1 MRLAMSILVRDEVDI
16 IEANIRHHAALGVS
30 RFIVTDNGSVD
41 GTREVLERL
50 KNDVE
55 LDIIDEP
62 QKTIDQDLWV
72 TRMAQQLQKDNS
84 ADWVIN
90 NDADELWMPAQ
101 GTLVSALNQILQAHA
116 SESSGDEAD
125 AIGAIQCRRYNML
138 PSLEDVGREGYS
150 YLNNRFQ
157 VLQDW
162 TGAADVLGL
171 SEQSGQLAALYDNG
185 KHIMIRNLPGKVI
198 TRLDGLESVDMGN
211 HGAKH
216 HLKKIKTDVIEIA
229 HYPVRGFK
237 QFQKKVTNYGSSLV
251 NNTRFTDTT
260 CRHLRYWYDRHLA
273 GELGQEYE
281 LIVLP
286 ESTLWPLVDDGILRH
301 LPEAS
306 CQGFACSV

>member
-16 IEANIRHHAALGVS
+16 IEHNIRHHAALGVS

-41 GTREVLERL
+41 GTREILEEL
-50 KNDVE
+50 TKEFD

-72 TRMAQQLQKDNS
+72 TRMAQQLQQENS

-90 NDADELWMPAQ
+90 NDADELWLPSQ
-101 GTLVSALNQILQAHA
+101 GSLVSALKMALSS
-116 SESSGDEAD
+116 SEHEPNE
-125 AIGAIQCRRYNML
+125 IGTVQCVRHNML
-138 PSLEDVGREGYS
+138 PSLEDVNREGYT
-150 YLNNRFQ
+150 YAQNRFQ
-157 VLQDW
+157 VMQDW
-162 TGAADVLGL
+162 TDAANALSL

-185 KHIMIRNLPGKVI
+185 KHIMIRTLPGKVI
-198 TRLDGLESVDMGN
+198 ARLEGLKSVDMGN
-211 HGAKH
+211 HGAQH
-216 HLKKIKTDVIEIA
+216 ELKKIKTDIIEIA

-260 CRHLRYWYDRHLA
+260 CRHLRYWFDRHLA
-273 GELGQEYE
+273 GELELEYE

-286 ESTLWPLVDDGILRH
+286 EATLWPLVEQGILRH

-306 CQGFACSV
+306 CDGFACSF